1 MTLPGEING
10 VDVPRQPLRES
21 QARFDAAGSQRH
33 KRGSKWRAHRG
44 TLYAGNRGVATGRG
58 VPGRADRTIE
68 NGCTRVTEEPYRRTA
83 RPRSLPKGTF
93 GAKWRVAIVTGIE
106 KHKVLRDRSREV
118 VKFFATAKTPKIRPQ
133 RIRVHTPSRR
143 PVDTARRNRDH
154 GGIARWKSQSRSEN
168 TPAALRSSNGP
179 GSTRSG
185 CRSASRTRHRP
196 TRSCLRLGYGKDLEQ
211 VGPKSRSVMLRLA
224 TSCAGWTVRPTAT
237 EFYEAV
243 RAAEPTGRQRA
254 ILGTFAQEAEWWELI
269 AAWAERAYTIRQ
281 LVTALHRS
289 GHAKCYAARW
299 INGWAR

>member
-1 MTLPGEING
+1 M
-10 VDVPRQPLRES
+10 
-21 QARFDAAGSQRH
+21 
-33 KRGSKWRAHRG
+33 
-44 TLYAGNRGVATGRG
+44 
-58 VPGRADRTIE
+58 
-68 NGCTRVTEEPYRRTA
+68 EEPKPLGEYA
-83 RPRSLPKGTF
+83 
-93 GAKWRVAIVTGIE
+93 
-106 KHKVLRDRSREV
+106 SRAPELER
-118 VKFFATAKTPKIRPQ
+118 A
-133 RIRVHTPSRR
+133 RVHT
-143 PVDTARRNRDH
+143 
-154 GGIARWKSQSRSEN
+154 
-168 TPAALRSSNGP
+168 LRAP
-179 GSTRSG
+179 ERFPDATSTDEQ
-185 CRSASRTRHRP
+185 
-196 TRSCLRLGYGKDLEQ
+196 CLRLGYGKDLEQ